1 MLLQILLQGPIH
13 LRHQNLLPHN
23 GIAELFWCLSPFEQ
37 HLFTQ
42 NALHYLYYETV
53 LREEEL
59 MEEKGLLEH
68 ALQKHMIPVSP
79 NSFYAYLQAIALG
92 LRGMQIEQQAKEFL
106 GYLGRLEGDFRR
118 LQQAF
123 GVLGTLLENAR
134 KKYEESERFI
144 GRFSDQLEGTRQ
156 PGATLPG
163 DKLGVLDAGGKSR
176 NSAE

>member
-1 MLLQILLQGPIH
+1 
-13 LRHQNLLPHN
+13 
-23 GIAELFWCLSPFEQ
+23 
-37 HLFTQ
+37 
-42 NALHYLYYETV
+42 
-53 LREEEL
+53 

-106 GYLGRLEGDFRR
+106 GYLGQLEGDFRR

-144 GRFSDQLEGTRQ
+144 GRFSDQLEGARQ
-156 PGATLPG
+156 LGATLPG
-163 DKLGVLDAGGKSR
+163 GKLGVLDAGGKSR

>member
-1 MLLQILLQGPIH
+1 
-13 LRHQNLLPHN
+13 
-23 GIAELFWCLSPFEQ
+23 
-37 HLFTQ
+37 
-42 NALHYLYYETV
+42 
-53 LREEEL
+53 